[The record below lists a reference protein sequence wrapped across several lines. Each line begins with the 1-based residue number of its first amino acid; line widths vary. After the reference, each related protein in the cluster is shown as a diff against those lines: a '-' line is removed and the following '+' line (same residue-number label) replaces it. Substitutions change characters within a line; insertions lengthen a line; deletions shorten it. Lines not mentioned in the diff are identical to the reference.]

1 MSRVIVL
8 GAGVLGASVAYHLAV
23 AGVQVVVI
31 EAGGPAAGTS
41 SATFSMDVTHLK
53 TPRTY
58 YELNRAGAALHATLA
73 EELGGTSWRH
83 PMPAIQWGDSEES
96 QRGLRERAVRL
107 RSWGHPCRIADPS
120 ELRELAPAVDP
131 AACTASELVVHDQSA
146 WYDAPLFV
154 QRLLDRAATLG
165 ADIRY
170 GLRANA
176 LIRRGDTV
184 TGVETGTRRWEADWV
199 VNCTGPDADRVAAL
213 AGTDLPMN
221 RIPGLVGESTP
232 VPELRLDAILA
243 TPEVDLRPAPGDR
256 ICSISWPVDALLPAQ
271 SDDAL
276 AERLH
281 AGGQRVLPALRT
293 ARLAGVRLGVRPVP
307 ADGLPLAGTHPGA
320 PGLYHLVTHSGVNLA
335 PELGRLAAQEIV
347 NGEGPDLAEYRV
359 TRGATTSVQDESL
372 TLMTTR

>member
-23 AGVQVVVI
+23 AGAQVVVI

-170 GLRANA
+170 GLRAHA

-213 AGTDLPMN
+213 AGTALPMN

-347 NGEGPDLAEYRV
+347 DGEGPDLAEYRV
-359 TRGATTSVQDESL
+359 TRGVATSVQDESL

>member
-23 AGVQVVVI
+23 AGAQVVVI

-53 TPRTY
+53 TPRAY
-58 YELNRAGAALHATLA
+58 YELNRASAALHATLA
-73 EELGGTSWRH
+73 EELGGPSWRH

-96 QRGLRERAVRL
+96 RRGLRERAVRL
-107 RSWGHPCRIADPS
+107 MAWGHPCRIADPS
-120 ELRELAPAVDP
+120 ELRELAPDVDP
-131 AACTASELVVHDQSA
+131 AACTADELVVHDQSA

-154 QRLLDRAATLG
+154 QRLLDRAAELG

-170 GLRANA
+170 GLRAHA
-176 LIRRGDTV
+176 LIRDGDAV

-213 AGTDLPMN
+213 AGTDLPMT

-232 VPELRLDAILA
+232 IPGLRLGAILA

-256 ICSISWPVDALLPAQ
+256 ICSISWPVDALLAGQ
-271 SDDAL
+271 DDDAL
-276 AERLH
+276 AGRLH
-281 AGGQRVLPALRT
+281 AGGQRVLPALRA

-307 ADGLPLAGTHPGA
+307 ADGLPLAGTHPGV

-335 PELGRLAAQEIV
+335 PELGRLAAQEII
-347 NGEGPDLAEYRV
+347 GGDGPGLADYRV
-359 TRGATTSVQDESL
+359 TRGVATSVKDESL

>member
-107 RSWGHPCRIADPS
+107 RSWGHPCRLADPS
-120 ELRELAPAVDP
+120 ELRDLAPAVDP

-232 VPELRLDAILA
+232 VPDLQLDAILA

-307 ADGLPLAGTHPGA
+307 ADGLPLAGTHPGV

-359 TRGATTSVQDESL
+359 TRGAATSVQDESL

>member
-23 AGVQVVVI
+23 AGAQVVVI

-58 YELNRAGAALHATLA
+58 YELNRASAALHATLA
-73 EELGGTSWRH
+73 EELEGPSWWH

-96 QRGLRERAVRL
+96 RRGLRERAVRL
-107 RSWGHPCRIADPS
+107 KSWGHPCRIADPS

-131 AACTASELVVHDQSA
+131 AACTASELVIHDQSA

-170 GLRANA
+170 GLRAQA
-176 LIRRGDTV
+176 LIRRGGTV

-199 VNCTGPDADRVAAL
+199 VNCTGPDADRIAVL
-213 AGTDLPMN
+213 AGTDLPMT

-232 VPELRLDAILA
+232 IPGLRLDAILA
-243 TPEVDLRPAPGDR
+243 TPQVDLRPAPGDR
-256 ICSISWPVDALLPAQ
+256 ICSISWPVDALLPGQ

-281 AGGQRVLPALRT
+281 AGGQRILPALRT

-307 ADGLPLAGTHPGA
+307 ADGLPLVGTHPGA

-335 PELGRLAAQEIV
+335 PELGRLAAQEITS
-347 NGEGPDLAEYRV
+347 GDGPDLAPYRV
-359 TRGATTSVQDESL
+359 TRDIATSVKDESL
-372 TLMTTR
+372 TLMTTS

>member
-23 AGVQVVVI
+23 AGAQVVVI

-53 TPRTY
+53 TPRAY
-58 YELNRAGAALHATLA
+58 YELNRASAALHATLA
-73 EELGGTSWRH
+73 EELGGPSWRH

-96 QRGLRERAVRL
+96 RRGLRERAVRL
-107 RSWGHPCRIADPS
+107 KSWGHPCRIADHS

-170 GLRANA
+170 GLRAHA
-176 LIRRGDTV
+176 LIRSGDAV

-213 AGTDLPMN
+213 AGTDLPMT

-232 VPELRLDAILA
+232 VPGLRLDAILA

-256 ICSISWPVDALLPAQ
+256 ICSISWPVDALLPGQ
-271 SDDAL
+271 GDDAL

-281 AGGQRVLPALRT
+281 EGGQRVLPALRT

-307 ADGLPLAGTHPGA
+307 ADGLPLAGTHPDA

-335 PELGRLAAQEIV
+335 PELGRLAAREII
-347 NGEGPDLAEYRV
+347 GGDGPDLAEYRI
-359 TRGATTSVQDESL
+359 TRGISTSVQDESL

>member
-96 QRGLRERAVRL
+96 RRGLRERAERL

-199 VNCTGPDADRVAAL
+199 VNCTGPDADRIAAL

-243 TPEVDLRPAPGDR
+243 TPEVDLRPAPGNR

-281 AGGQRVLPALRT
+281 AGGQRVLPALRN

-307 ADGLPLAGTHPGA
+307 ADGLPLAGTHPGV

-347 NGEGPDLAEYRV
+347 NGEGADLAEYRV
-359 TRGATTSVQDESL
+359 TRGAATSVQDESV

>member
-23 AGVQVVVI
+23 AGAQVVVI

-58 YELNRAGAALHATLA
+58 YDLNRASSALHTTLA
-73 EELGGTSWRH
+73 EELGGPSWRH

-96 QRGLRERAVRL
+96 RRSLRERAVRL
-107 RSWGHPCRIADPS
+107 KSWGHACRIADPS
-120 ELRELAPAVDP
+120 ELRELAPDVDP

-154 QRLLDRAATLG
+154 ERLLDRAATLG

-170 GLRANA
+170 GLRAEA
-176 LIRRGDTV
+176 LIRSGDAV
-184 TGVETGTRRWEADWV
+184 TGVETGTRRWAADWV

-213 AGTDLPMN
+213 AGTDLPMT

-232 VPELRLDAILA
+232 IPGLRLGAILA
-243 TPEVDLRPAPGDR
+243 TPQVDLRPAPGDR
-256 ICSISWPVDALLPAQ
+256 ICSISWPVDALLPGQ
-271 SDDAL
+271 GDDAL

-281 AGGQRVLPALRT
+281 ASGQRILPALRT

-307 ADGLPLAGTHPGA
+307 TDGLPLAGTHPDA

-335 PELGRLAAQEIV
+335 PELGRLVAAEIT
-347 NGEGPDLAEYRV
+347 NGGGPDLAPYRV
-359 TRGATTSVQDESL
+359 TRDITASVKDESL
-372 TLMTTR
+372 TLMTTS

>member
-1 MSRVIVL
+1 MSRVIIL
-8 GAGVLGASVAYHLAV
+8 GAGVLGASVAYHLAT
-23 AGVQVVVI
+23 AGAQVVVI

-41 SATFSMDVTHLK
+41 SATFAMDVTHLK

-58 YELNRAGAALHATLA
+58 FELNRRSAALHATLA
-73 EELGGTSWRH
+73 GELGGPSWRH
-83 PMPAIQWGDSEES
+83 PMPAIQWGDSDES
-96 QRGLRERAVRL
+96 QQGLRERAIRL
-107 RSWGHPCRIADPS
+107 KSWGHPCRIADPA

-131 AACTASELVVHDQSA
+131 AACTARELVIHDESA

-170 GLRANA
+170 GLRADA
-176 LIRRGDTV
+176 LIRRGDRV
-184 TGVETGTRRWEADWV
+184 SGVEAGGRRWAADWV

-213 AGTDLPMN
+213 AGTDLPMTG
-221 RIPGLVGESTP
+221 IPGLVGESTP
-232 VPELRLDAILA
+232 VPGLRLGAILA

-256 ICSISWPVDALLPAQ
+256 ICSISWPVDALLPGQ

-281 AGGQRVLPALRT
+281 TSGQRVLPALRT
-293 ARLAGVRLGVRPVP
+293 ARLAGARLGVRPVP
-307 ADGLPLAGTHPGA
+307 ADGLPLAGTHPDA

-335 PELGRLAAQEIV
+335 PELGRLAAQEII
-347 NGEGPDLAEYRV
+347 NGTGPDLAEYRV
-359 TRGATTSVQDESL
+359 TRSFETSVKDESL

>member
-8 GAGVLGASVAYHLAV
+8 GAGVLGASVAYHLAT
-23 AGVQVVVI
+23 AGAQVVVI

-41 SATFSMDVTHLK
+41 SATFAMDVTHLK

-58 YELNRAGAALHATLA
+58 YELNRDSAALHARLA
-73 EELGGTSWRH
+73 EDLGGPSWRH
-83 PMPAIQWGDSEES
+83 PMPAIQWGDSDES
-96 QRGLRERAVRL
+96 QQGLRERALRL
-107 RSWGHPCRIADPS
+107 KSWGHPCRIADPS

-131 AACTASELVVHDQSA
+131 AACTARDIVIHDQSA

-170 GLRANA
+170 GLRAQA
-176 LIRRGDTV
+176 LIRRGETV

-199 VNCTGPDADRVAAL
+199 VNCTGPDADRIAVL
-213 AGTDLPMN
+213 AGTDLPMT

-232 VPELRLDAILA
+232 IPGLRLGAILA

-256 ICSISWPVDALLPAQ
+256 ICSISWPVDALLPGQ

-276 AERLH
+276 ADRLH

-293 ARLAGVRLGVRPVP
+293 ARLAGARLGVRPVP
-307 ADGLPLAGTHPGA
+307 ADGLPLVGPHPDA

-335 PELGRLAAQEIV
+335 PELGRLAAQEII
-347 NGEGPDLAEYRV
+347 EGSAEELTSYRV
-359 TRGATTSVQDESL
+359 TRTMATSVRDESL